1 MHVGAKRMAISG
13 MLLAFTVICM
23 FLGGVI
29 ETNTLFLL
37 AAAAY
42 FVGII
47 QREFG
52 LKFGWAF
59 WIAAAALGFILVP
72 NKFYVLSYSGMALYI
87 LVIEGAWNLLGK
99 YSEIGKKKS
108 IFWMIKY
115 IVFNL
120 MYIPIVI
127 IFQEVLFARTLPG
140 VILAG
145 VLAAGQIGLF
155 IFDQAYEYVQANT
168 WKKLRRRLLGD

>member
-13 MLLAFTVICM
+13 ILLAFTVICM

-37 AAAAY
+37 AAASY

-47 QREFG
+47 QKEFG

-59 WIAAAALGFILVP
+59 WIAAIALGFILVP
-72 NKFYVLSYSGMALYI
+72 NKFYVLSYGGMGLYI
-87 LVIEGAWNLLGK
+87 LLIETTWKMLGNHP
-99 YSEIGKKKS
+99 EIGKREKL
-108 IFWMIKY
+108 FWLIKY
-115 IVFNL
+115 IIFNL
-120 MYIPIVI
+120 MYIPAVLV
-127 IFQEVLFARTLPG
+127 FQKLLFAKSLSG
-140 VILAG
+140 ILIAS

-155 IFDQAYEYVQANT
+155 IYDRAYEYVQANI
-168 WKKLRRRLLGD
+168 WRKMRGRLLGN